1 MWFGTIKFDEAINM
15 YYIEIHKNSNHVISA
30 EYNIPADIVI
40 FNRESFIDGELI
52 DISIGMTIDELLTTA
67 ERVNYWKA
75 QKKLGIEPPK
85 SEMKHRETTSYIEE
99 MNQTA

>member
-1 MWFGTIKFDEAINM
+1 
-15 YYIEIHKNSNHVISA
+15 
-30 EYNIPADIVI
+30 
-40 FNRESFIDGELI
+40 
-52 DISIGMTIDELLTTA
+52 MTIDELLTTA

-99 MNQTA
+99 MNQTD